1 MATGIPGKARG
12 IADWAVDRARR
23 IEVGK
28 TAAKIIVYV
37 VDDDSGVRC
46 GFSRLLRSAGLEA
59 RCHESAKQFL
69 AEVSNLEH
77 ACILLDITM
86 PEMSGPEVQAALNQ
100 SGITLPVIAV
110 SAHDDPESRS
120 RAHAAGAKLFLRK
133 PVDDQALLDAI
144 AWVTTG

>member
-1 MATGIPGKARG
+1 MGT
-12 IADWAVDRARR
+12 
-23 IEVGK
+23 
-28 TAAKIIVYV
+28 TAPKIVVHV

-100 SGITLPVIAV
+100 CGITLPVIAV
-110 SAHDDPESRS
+110 SAHDDPESRT

-144 AWVTTG
+144 HWVTQPVHRA